1 MAVQDPGHRGHELV
15 ESGHRHEILLQY
27 VSRLLP
33 RSRLEFPNVVAG
45 LVVAPFDPLAAKHPW
60 VDDVL
65 AHPLTA
71 RPFRNDREYVSIQ
84 VVVRVLRDESFFH
97 RYRFLGLDVGRN
109 SYGVEGIRID
119 VGVVE
124 DNRGIVSHV
133 LLEKGRVSR
142 ERHDRALALNANVVR
157 KRESGLDDDSQA
169 AVTPDSAIEQIAV
182 LVRACA
188 NDAAICEHQANCLDR
203 AYERSLSD
211 VPAVHIYA
219 EQPADGKVR
228 VLLHDPQR
236 KTVRID
242 VVLNLSPGDARLD
255 GDLLCLLR
263 ETDYLVH
270 LPHVELQRAISGGL
284 ASHAEAAAAN

>member
-97 RYRFLGLDVGRN
+97 RYRFLGLDLGRH
-109 SYGVEGIRID
+109 SYGDEGIRIY
-119 VGVVE
+119 VGYE
-124 DNRGIVSHV
+124 ENTRCIGAHV
-133 LLEKGRVSR
+133 LL
-142 ERHDRALALNANVVR
+142 D
-157 KRESGLDDDSQA
+157 
-169 AVTPDSAIEQIAV
+169 I
-182 LVRACA
+182 
-188 NDAAICEHQANCLDR
+188 
-203 AYERSLSD
+203 
-211 VPAVHIYA
+211 
-219 EQPADGKVR
+219 
-228 VLLHDPQR
+228 
-236 KTVRID
+236 
-242 VVLNLSPGDARLD
+242 
-255 GDLLCLLR
+255 
-263 ETDYLVH
+263 
-270 LPHVELQRAISGGL
+270 
-284 ASHAEAAAAN
+284 